1 MRLRFFCLSCPYA
14 FFRTSNVSL
23 FFSIVFHQHMFFRFL
38 VQINCLATL
47 TTSFIT
53 LWVHTI
59 GYTKRLQVLLMIK
72 IKVNFFVNEFY
83 LIFYTLH
90 DNDCENDTVFAF
102 LYNMLWCQS
111 LWKIARKA
119 MRITQSNLVIGAM
132 LAIIIHQ
139 RVVRDV
145 WYFR

>member
-1 MRLRFFCLSCPYA
+1 MY
-14 FFRTSNVSL
+14 
-23 FFSIVFHQHMFFRFL
+23 FFRFL

-53 LWVHTI
+53 LLVHTI

-102 LYNMLWCQS
+102 LYNTLWCQS

-119 MRITQSNLVIGAM
+119 MRITQSNLVFGIFDTIVDYNTEFNGDIGKRHWASSIVI
-132 LAIIIHQ
+132 L
-139 RVVRDV
+139 
-145 WYFR
+145 WYHLYGATLTQTQARSKIWKT

>member
-1 MRLRFFCLSCPYA
+1 MY
-14 FFRTSNVSL
+14 
-23 FFSIVFHQHMFFRFL
+23 FFRFL

-90 DNDCENDTVFAF
+90 DTILYSSFYTIRYDASLCEK
-102 LYNMLWCQS
+102 LLGK
-111 LWKIARKA
+111 L
-119 MRITQSNLVIGAM
+119 
-132 LAIIIHQ
+132 
-139 RVVRDV
+139 
-145 WYFR
+145 